1 MLDYLSAEPPAT
13 LLSAGDGVNF
23 GSYNFS
29 SPAPSSLN
37 TSIGK
42 IDFTPNRSNHIF
54 VRGNLQKDTA
64 TGAENFPGQP
74 ASLSLEDNTKGM
86 AVGHTWTPTSNIV
99 NDVRYGYIRQGY
111 SSAGIGQGD
120 YEYVRFLTQPTA
132 QTRSSIVNIPVNTID
147 DTLSWNRGSHTL
159 AFGGI

>member
-29 SPAPSSLN
+29 SPSPSSLN
-37 TSIGK
+37 TNIGK
-42 IDFTPNRSNHIF
+42 IDFTPNKSNHIF

-64 TGAENFPGQP
+64 IGPQNFPGQP
-74 ASLSLEDNTKGM
+74 ASSFLEDNTKGF

-99 NDVRYGYIRQGY
+99 NDLRYGFIRQGFF
-111 SSAGIGQGD
+111 SFGFGVGVFVF
-120 YEYVRFLTQPTA
+120 VRFFSL
-132 QTRSSIVNIPVNTID
+132 
-147 DTLSWNRGSHTL
+147 L
-159 AFGGI
+159 